1 MINYNIRE
9 KKIARIFLPRE
20 KNTRKYAK
28 KNWNSSIMNSSS
40 TVLFASVK
48 FYFYRVQYF

>member
-9 KKIARIFLPRE
+9 KKFARIFLPRE

-28 KNWNSSIMNSSS
+28 K
-40 TVLFASVK
+40 LEFEHDEFK
-48 FYFYRVQYF
+48 FYSFICKC